1 VNSLAS
7 GGGTLF
13 QNTQSFVRPANTTR
27 YAIGNLVANDTVGAS
42 CVPLSYG
49 FLPAYGGGGVISSVR
64 VSKTGTALR
73 TLRAHFF
80 GRGTAPVATNGDGAA
95 FDVSDALTWLG

>member
-1 VNSLAS
+1 M
-7 GGGTLF
+7 
-13 QNTQSFVRPANTTR
+13 
-27 YAIGNLVANDTVGAS
+27 
-42 CVPLSYG
+42 PLSYG

-80 GRGTAPVATNGDGAA
+80 GRGTALVATNGDGAA